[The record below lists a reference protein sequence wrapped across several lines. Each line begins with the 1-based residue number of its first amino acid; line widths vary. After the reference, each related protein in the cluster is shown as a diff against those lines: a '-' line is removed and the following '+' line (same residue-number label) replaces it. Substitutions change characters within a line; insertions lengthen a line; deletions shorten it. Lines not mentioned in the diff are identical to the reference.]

1 MAGFL
6 PRLNVTTE
14 SSLHRPQKGP
24 GRTWIGMMHLVSII
38 LDQRAEFPFYLHLFL
53 VVDRSNCL
61 QVLTTNIIRKHHIML
76 ATKGPTRSTNRIRA
90 CVIFQV
96 DKHLPAHWSQHLACG
111 QWIIH
116 TSFEPKTGT
125 WHYIVAYPTMSAVID
140 PVLDDEPA
148 ILTILRCLAGSVLWS
163 IRENCYTSTWI
174 L

>member
-38 LDQRAEFPFYLHLFL
+38 LDQRSEFPFYLHLFL

-61 QVLTTNIIRKHHIML
+61 QVLTTNIIRIHHIML